1 MLGLFTDDVR
11 RNPFALYAE
20 LRERSP
26 LLHEPRADL
35 WILFDYD
42 SVKRALQDHEVFSSV
57 VTTVTGRTPDWL
69 LFSDPPRH
77 TKLRGIIMRAF
88 TPRSIA
94 NLEPHVREL
103 SRGLLG
109 PLVGRGEMDVVAEYS
124 SQLPTMV
131 IAEMIGIPVED
142 RARLLGWGDIIQ
154 KLSHTIS
161 EGEEAERARAEN
173 AAMRDEM
180 RGYLSTILEE
190 RRREPRDD
198 LLTRLVEAEVDGERL
213 DEKEILGFFQLLLA
227 AGTETTTDLIDNAL
241 LCFLEYPDQLARLR
255 RQPELLGSAIEEV
268 LRFRSPAQSMYRS
281 TKRAV
286 ELNGRVIPAG
296 KFVLPMIGSANRDP
310 RHFEEPERFDIG
322 REPNPHLAFGHGIHF
337 CLGAALSR
345 MEARVAL
352 TDLLEMLGDF
362 RLASDAPWEP
372 RQALHIHG
380 PKRLPLRFEP
390 KVLRS

>member
-1 MLGLFTDDVR
+1 MLDLFTDDTR
-11 RNPFALYAE
+11 RSPFALYAR

-35 WILFDYD
+35 WFLFDYD
-42 SVKRALQDHEVFSSV
+42 SVKRALQDHAVFSSV
-57 VTTVTGRTPDWL
+57 VTRPGGRTPDWL
-69 LFSDPPRH
+69 LFKDPPQH
-77 TKLRGIIMRAF
+77 TKLRGIIMQAF

-103 SRGLLG
+103 SRGLLA
-109 PLVGRGEMDVVAEYS
+109 PLVGRGEMEVVAEYS

-142 RARLLGWGDIIQ
+142 RARLLGWRDIMLN
-154 KLSHTIS
+154 LSHTIS
-161 EGEEAERARAEN
+161 EGEEAERARAQYV
-173 AAMRDEM
+173 AMRDEM
-180 RGYLSTILEE
+180 RAYLPVILEE
-190 RRREPRDD
+190 RRRAPKDD

-213 DEKEILGFFQLLLA
+213 DEREFIAFFELLLV
-227 AGTETTTDLIDNAL
+227 AGTESTMDLIDNAL

-255 RQPELLGSAIEEV
+255 GQPELLGSAIEEV
-268 LRFRSPAQSMYRS
+268 LRFRSPVQSMYRS
-281 TKRAV
+281 TKQAV
-286 ELNGRVIPAG
+286 ELNGRMIPAG

-352 TDLLEMLGDF
+352 TDLLETLGDF

-372 RQALHIHG
+372 REAFHVHG
-380 PKRLPLRFEP
+380 PKRLPLRFAP
-390 KVLRS
+390 GARR